1 MKKKDN
7 AAPSQPE
14 SVTIPPISESVTPP
28 ATNATLPVA
37 EVTAPPIAE
46 SVTAPAK
53 PETTVAEVTA
63 PPVENG
69 TQATTAPVIEE
80 TTPAAQV
87 ETLLPPPGKGSRSLD
102 DYRKLD
108 WTKSNADLAR
118 ETGVS
123 RQRISQIRKD
133 IENKPAPGS
142 PDFADVRG
150 NNQLAATAVEQ
161 VVNYDVMAVS
171 VFDMSTGMLTMIF
184 GNEWQ
189 PKSQE
194 EKQMVCMGLKTYFQS
209 KQMQDLPPGLMLTA
223 ICLAYAAPRLR
234 EPNTSSKLKMVWT
247 WCKIKLSSFRKK
259 KIQL

>member
-1 MKKKDN
+1 MKKKEN
-7 AAPSQPE
+7 AAPNLPE
-14 SVTIPPISESVTPP
+14 NATPP
-28 ATNATLPVA
+28 ATEALPVT
-37 EVTAPPIAE
+37 EVTAPPITENA
-46 SVTAPAK
+46 TPPTK
-53 PETTVAEVTA
+53 TETTVMEVTA

-69 TQATTAPVIEE
+69 TPTTTAPVIEE

-87 ETLLPPPGKGSRSLD
+87 ESVLPPPGKGSRSLD

-108 WTKSNADLAR
+108 WTKTNAELAR

-123 RQRISQIRKD
+123 RQRISQIRKE
-133 IENKPAPGS
+133 IENKPAPGT
-142 PDFADVRG
+142 PDFGDVCG
-150 NNQLAATAVEQ
+150 NQAQATAVEQ

-171 VFDMSTGMLTMIF
+171 VFDMSTGVLTMIF

-194 EKQMVCMGLKTYFQS
+194 EKQMVCTGLKTYFQS

-234 EPNTSSKLKMVWT
+234 EPNTSSKLAMAWA
-247 WCKIKLSSFRKK
+247 WCKMKVSSFRKK
-259 KIQL
+259 K